1 MQYALYR
8 KYRPVDFSSVV
19 GQTAVIKTLKNS
31 IVDKNFSHAYL
42 FFGSRGTGKTT
53 VSKIFARTINCLDLK
68 DGEACGKCNNC
79 LASFDKN
86 CPDILEIDAASNN
99 GVDEIRELRNNISIV
114 PSELSYKVYI
124 IDEVHMLSSGAFNAL
139 LKTLEEPPQHT
150 IFILATTDIEKVPET
165 IVSRCQTFSFNKI
178 SNDLI
183 FDRLA
188 WICKKEKI
196 KYDDMVLKN
205 ISNISDGGL
214 RDAIG
219 MLDKMVSFS
228 SDKLTVDD
236 FHLLN
241 GTVSDQDLQN
251 LLEAI
256 FDGNVLKVLDI
267 IRSFDICGKNI
278 IQILKQLLFYIRNL
292 IVQYYTENKENS
304 YSISLITDLAN
315 IINESMFDIKKSDSV
330 SISMELLLLQFMQ
343 NNHLIK
349 SDKNEIVS
357 TNSLSSSKNDIKK
370 TIDHSISKDSIEK
383 KEEKTTSHKK
393 IIKNISNVNILNI
406 DDIMKIRINNVF
418 ATANKDLL
426 KKEKEMFEQFKDYTF
441 DSKIGHICCSFLDS
455 KIRAVGPHEI
465 IISFDYDSAVE
476 KSMKEIKMLSEVY
489 QKITKC
495 DKKIAIVSDSE
506 WDSLKKEYINN
517 IKNKVVYSVQEEP
530 EEILEDNKKDDI
542 ISNSAIDLFGDIVEI
557 EK

>member
-418 ATANKDLL
+418 ATANKELL

-476 KSMKEIKMLSEVY
+476 KSMKEIKLLSEVY

-495 DKKIAIVSDSE
+495 NKKIAIVSDSE

>member
-53 VSKIFARTINCLDLK
+53 ISKIFARTINCLDLK

-251 LLEAI
+251 LLDAI
-256 FDGNVLKVLDI
+256 FDGNVLRVLDK
-267 IRSFDICGKNI
+267 IRNFDISGKNI

-292 IVQYYTENKENS
+292 IVQYYTENKESS

-315 IINESMFDIKKSDSV
+315 IINENMFDIKKSDSV

-349 SDKNEIVS
+349 SDKNEMVS

-370 TIDHSISKDSIEK
+370 TIDHSISKNSIEK

-393 IIKNISNVNILNI
+393 NIKNISNVNILNI

-476 KSMKEIKMLSEVY
+476 KSMKEIKLLSEVY
-489 QKITKC
+489 QKITKT

-530 EEILEDNKKDDI
+530 EEILEENKKDDI

>member
-19 GQTAVIKTLKNS
+19 GQTAIIKTLKNS

-139 LKTLEEPPQHT
+139 LKTLEEPPHHS
-150 IFILATTDIEKVPET
+150 IFILATTDIEKVPDT

-183 FDRLA
+183 YDRLV
-188 WICKKEKI
+188 WICKNEKI

-236 FHLLN
+236 FYLLN
-241 GTVSDQDLQN
+241 GTVSDHDLQI
-251 LLEAI
+251 LLDSI
-256 FDGNVLKVLDI
+256 FDGSVSKVLDI
-267 IRSFDICGKNI
+267 IRNFDICGKNI
-278 IQILKQLLFYIRNL
+278 IQILKQLLYYIRNL
-292 IVQYYTENKENS
+292 IVQYYSDNKESS
-304 YSISLITDLAN
+304 YSISLITDLVN
-315 IINESMFDIKKSDSV
+315 IINENMFDIKKSDSI

-343 NNHLIK
+343 DNHLIK

-357 TNSLSSSKNDIKK
+357 TNSLSSSKKDIKK
-370 TIDHSISKDSIEK
+370 TIDHSISKDFIEK

-393 IIKNISNVNILNI
+393 NIKNISNVNILNI
-406 DDIMKIRINNVF
+406 DDIMKTRINNVF
-418 ATANKDLL
+418 ATANKELL

-476 KSMKEIKMLSEVY
+476 KSMKEIKLLSEVY
-489 QKITKC
+489 QKITKT

-530 EEILEDNKKDDI
+530 EEILEENKKDDI

>member
-251 LLEAI
+251 LLDAI
-256 FDGNVLKVLDI
+256 FDGNVLRVLDK
-267 IRSFDICGKNI
+267 IRNFDISGKNI

-292 IVQYYTENKENS
+292 IVQYYTENKESS

-315 IINESMFDIKKSDSV
+315 IINENMFDIKKSDSV

-349 SDKNEIVS
+349 SDKNEMVS

-370 TIDHSISKDSIEK
+370 TIDHSISKNSIEK

-393 IIKNISNVNILNI
+393 NIKNISNVNILNI

-476 KSMKEIKMLSEVY
+476 KSMKEIKLLSEVY
-489 QKITKC
+489 QKITKT

-530 EEILEDNKKDDI
+530 EEILEENKKDDI